1 MEGFVIQAIQTI
13 YGAPTRGKSVELVMP
28 EVTWRELC
36 GAGSKKRRL
45 TIDKPGETKTQ
56 FIPR

>member
-1 MEGFVIQAIQTI
+1 MDGFVIQEIQAT
-13 YGAPTRGKSVELVMP
+13 YGAPTHGESVELVMP
-28 EVTWRELC
+28 EVTGRKLC
-36 GAGSKKRRL
+36 GASSKKRRL

>member
-1 MEGFVIQAIQTI
+1 MGGFVIQAIQTI
-13 YGAPTRGKSVELVMP
+13 AGCQLTGKSVELVMP
-28 EVTWRELC
+28 EATWRKLC